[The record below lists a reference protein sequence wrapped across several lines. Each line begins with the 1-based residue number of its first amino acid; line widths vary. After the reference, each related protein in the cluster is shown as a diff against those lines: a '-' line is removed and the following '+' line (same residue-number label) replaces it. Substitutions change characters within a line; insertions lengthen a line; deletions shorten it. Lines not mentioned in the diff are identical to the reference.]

1 MALALSHAVIPKRS
15 SVERQDISESW
26 PVEGLPETIHLE
38 NAKEFHGQAL
48 ERGCREHGIS
58 LTFRPPQVPHF
69 GGHIERLI
77 GTMMGELHLLPGTT
91 LSSVKARGEYKS
103 ASKASLTM
111 RELEQWLTLQIVYIY
126 HQRVHRAIGVPPIAA
141 WKRTFTHGIEALRR
155 PADPQKFYI
164 DFLPGEFRLVR
175 RDGIQVFGIHY
186 WDSIL
191 SPVAGRSKTKYL
203 IRYDPRDLFHVY
215 LKDRAGGQYLKVPY
229 RDMRNPPITQSEH
242 RSVLRQL
249 GRSKNLAINE
259 ANIFAAILEQRALVE
274 RARKNITSVRRAR
287 EKATSRKAPAS
298 VNQNRPISD
307 SESKAP
313 LQKIKP
319 YRVEV
324 WE

>member
-1 MALALSHAVIPKRS
+1 
-15 SVERQDISESW
+15 
-26 PVEGLPETIHLE
+26 VEGLPETIHLE